1 MSIVGLSITDAIA
14 TITLDDQENR
24 NALGAN
30 LVAAIHD
37 ALVSANT
44 DDTVRVIVLTHSG
57 PIFCAGANLKE
68 RATASATGAIGFG
81 DVLRLIQTGPKPVVA
96 RIAGATMGGGI
107 GLACAADIAVAT
119 TDASFGFTEVRL
131 GVAPAIISVV
141 ALPKMGR
148 GPAMETFLRGN
159 RFDGAKAAELGLI
172 AHAVPAA
179 DLNTAVGEVVTDLL
193 RGSPRALAATKRLV
207 NEVPT
212 MTAAD
217 AFDWATELSLELFA
231 GPEAADG
238 MQAFLDHREPS
249 WVPDDL

>member
-1 MSIVGLSITDAIA
+1 MSIVGLSITDAVA

-24 NALGAN
+24 NALGAT

-44 DDTVRVIVLTHSG
+44 DDTVRVVVLTHSG

-68 RATASATGAIGFG
+68 QATASATGATGFG

-119 TDASFGFTEVRL
+119 NDASFGFTEVRL

-148 GPAMETFLRGN
+148 GPAMEAFLRGN
-159 RFDGAKAAELGLI
+159 RFDGAKAVELGLI

-179 DLNTAVGEVVTDLL
+179 DLDTAVGEVVADLL
-193 RGSPRALAATKRLV
+193 RGSPRALAGAKRLV

-231 GPEAADG
+231 GPEASDG
-238 MQAFLDHREPS
+238 MQAFLDRREPS